1 MSYHQEVASSTL
13 RTLEY
18 LVAKHCR
25 RQEEVVRPRVRREV
39 LAAIPRTAA
48 RKPQTS
54 ARMTPELHDA
64 IYAECEGYMPS
75 GSVEVLARK
84 QGVSMATVWKVR
96 SKRHPMYDRIRSE
109 KARIAHL
116 MRQVGQ

>member
-25 RQEEVVRPRVRREV
+25 RQEEVRPKVRREV
-39 LAAIPRTAA
+39 LAAIPRAA
-48 RKPQTS
+48 PRKPQTS
-54 ARMTPELHDA
+54 VRMTPALHDA

-75 GSVEVLARK
+75 GSVEALASK
-84 QGVSMATVWKVR
+84 HGVSMATVWKVR